1 MWTEDVTGYKI
12 SLASE
17 REQREANTNPL
28 IKATTAS
35 LEPAPDIKT

>member
-1 MWTEDVTGYKI
+1 MEDGYL
-12 SLASE
+12 LAGERERE

-35 LEPAPDIKT
+35 TEPAPDINT